1 MEIQIQSQSA
11 ERFLFHL
18 VQVCLIDVHSTVLS
32 LKLRGGNG
40 EHAHTHTHTHG
51 GLKNKTEINKRMS
64 EGMSIRGSNTHMEGQ
79 HG

>member
-18 VQVCLIDVHSTVLS
+18 VQVRLIDVHSTVLS

-40 EHAHTHTHTHG
+40 EHAHTHTHAWRS
-51 GLKNKTEINKRMS
+51 KE
-64 EGMSIRGSNTHMEGQ
+64 
-79 HG
+79 